1 MKTAGGKAGQF
12 LTIKTLLDDLKR
24 LEVELDQKIKTA
36 GGKTGNLRPSKNL
49 KNGPEC
55 LIKPIDGKA
64 R

>member
-1 MKTAGGKAGQF
+1 MKTAGAKVGQF
-12 LTIKTLLDDLKR
+12 LTIKTLLDGLKR

-55 LIKPIDGKA
+55 LEDELD
-64 R
+64 